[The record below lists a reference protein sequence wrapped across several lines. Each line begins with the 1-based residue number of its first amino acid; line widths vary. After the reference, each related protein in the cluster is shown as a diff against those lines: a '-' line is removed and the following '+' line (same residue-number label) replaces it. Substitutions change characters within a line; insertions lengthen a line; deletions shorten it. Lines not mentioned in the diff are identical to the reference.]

1 MASNVI
7 SGKLSPTNASISG
20 KLAPA
25 DGKISGTLTRNK
37 REPAPYYDGP
47 YTVTPSQQTQVLPT
61 ELRTTEHDI
70 VIDPIPS
77 NYGLITWNGSV
88 ITVS

>member
-20 KLAPA
+20 KLSPT
-25 DGKISGTLTRNK
+25 DGKIFGNLTRQR

-47 YTVTPSQQTQVLPT
+47 YEVTPSEEAQVLNT
-61 ELRTTEHDI
+61 ELRTTTEDI
-70 VIDPIPS
+70 VISPIPS
-77 NYGLITWNGSV
+77 NYGLITYNGTT

>member
-37 REPAPYYDGP
+37 REPAPYYTGP
-47 YTVTPSQQTQVLPT
+47 YEVTPSSQTQVLPT
-61 ELRTTEHDI
+61 ELKTTELDI
-70 VIDPIPS
+70 VINPIPS